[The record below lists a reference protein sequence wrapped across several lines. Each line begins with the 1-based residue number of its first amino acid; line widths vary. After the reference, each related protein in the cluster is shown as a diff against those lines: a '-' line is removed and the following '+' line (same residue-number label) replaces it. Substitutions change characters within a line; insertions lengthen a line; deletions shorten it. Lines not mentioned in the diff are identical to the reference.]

1 MDKSDIVKTLDR
13 LVETSKDGEFG
24 FQACAEHAKDPAL
37 RQSFLSRAADCRQAA
52 GELQSVIRTMGE
64 TPEHSGTASGA
75 MHRGWV
81 AVKGTLAGH
90 TDLALLEE
98 CERGEDVALAAYR
111 KALKEDLPPD
121 VRLLVQRQA
130 DGTQRN
136 HDQIRAL
143 RDQAR
148 AMKA

>member
-1 MDKSDIVKTLDR
+1 MDKNDITKTLDR

-24 FQACAEHAKDPAL
+24 FQACAEHAKDAAL
-37 RQSFLSRAADCRQAA
+37 RQSFLTRAADCRQAA
-52 GELQSVIRTMGE
+52 SELQSVIRTMGE
-64 TPEHSGTASGA
+64 TPEDGGTAGGA

-81 AVKGTLAGH
+81 AVKGTLAGY

-98 CERGEDVALAAYR
+98 AERGEDVALGAYR
-111 KALKEDLPPD
+111 KALKEDLPAD
-121 VRLLVQRQA
+121 IRMLVQRQA
-130 DGTQRN
+130 DGAQRN

-148 AMKA
+148 AMKV